1 MMQRNDIEKC
11 ANEVLRQYN
20 IAGAPYSHIKEIC
33 EKEDI
38 VVKRTAFGPNMDGAF
53 SVIGNQKHIFYN
65 STMIPSRQNF
75 TKAHE
80 LGHYFLKHPLENGN
94 AIYCYKQ
101 NVSEDNNQSLP
112 RIETE
117 ANYFASYFLMPKRL
131 LLSEYSS
138 IADVLNINPY
148 CPLYVDSQS
157 CNYRDWIIVSNRLT
171 AIFGVSKEALRYR
184 LETLEIL
191 KFNL

>member
-20 IAGAPYSHIKEIC
+20 IDGASYSHIKEIC

-94 AIYCYKQ
+94 AIYCYNQ
-101 NVSEDNNQSLP
+101 NVSEDNKQNLP

-131 LLSEYSS
+131 LLFEYSS

-157 CNYRDWIIVSNRLT
+157 CNYRDWTIVSNSLT
-171 AIFGVSKEALRYR
+171 AIFGVSNEALRYR
-184 LETLEIL
+184 METLGLL

>member
-1 MMQRNDIEKC
+1 MS
-11 ANEVLRQYN
+11 YG
-20 IAGAPYSHIKEIC
+20 GA
-33 EKEDI
+33 
-38 VVKRTAFGPNMDGAF
+38 V
-53 SVIGNQKHIFYN
+53 
-65 STMIPSRQNF
+65 
-75 TKAHE
+75 
-80 LGHYFLKHPLENGN
+80 
-94 AIYCYKQ
+94 YCYKQ

-157 CNYRDWIIVSNRLT
+157 CNYRDWIIVSNSLT

-184 LETLEIL
+184 METLGIL
-191 KFNL
+191 KYNL